1 MAGEGAQRTS
11 IGERV
16 IEEGVDVIAYLEKP
30 LLMPPGVGKGLH
42 EWAMG
47 WLEAER
53 GGAGACHEVGVFELS
68 RGRCGY
74 CSNCTGRNKDEPVV
88 QSGSA
93 EAEQDLLE
101 VLLDLD
107 GYPEGSGERS
117 YGVVRKTAVGQPHL
131 DYYEQQL
138 LSARPSAGKRR
149 EAKEAGPAMLFTPL
163 AALGGLAPRRDQ
175 PPPGEALCA
184 DLPAKV
190 HHSALTQG
198 K

>member
-1 MAGEGAQRTS
+1 MS
-11 IGERV
+11 MGERV
-16 IEEGVDVIAYLEKP
+16 LEEGVGVIAYLQKP
-30 LLMPPGVGKGLH
+30 LLMNNASAVAGVGKGVQ

-74 CSNCTGRNKDEPVV
+74 CRNCVPIPRNKDEPVV

-107 GYPEGSGERS
+107 GHPEGSDERS
-117 YGVVRKTAVGQPHL
+117 YGVVRKTAVGQLHL
-131 DYYEQQL
+131 EYYEQQL
-138 LSARPSAGKRR
+138 LSARPSAGKSRK
-149 EAKEAGPAMLFTPL
+149 AKEKLFSPL
-163 AALGGLAPRRDQ
+163 AALGLAPRRDQ

-184 DLPAKV
+184 DLPATV
-190 HHSALTQG
+190 HRSALAQG
-198 K
+198 